1 MKRTF
6 LKKIWVY
13 TCECSACGGQK
24 RHYIPLEL
32 EFQALWASWW
42 HLCWKRNP
50 GPLEEQQVFLIAEPS
65 LQPQGSTAL
74 KFTFVCLS
82 ISLPFCL
89 SVYSRCGKHTH
100 ILVRMW
106 QSEDYLVSWFIHCVG
121 LTIEVRSSGVA
132 ANSSPTEPSYLL
144 REELFSTYNKA
155 TLSHHFCM
163 SKFGVLWWL
172 MFIYYRICVY
182 NLRDFGMALRIEFRV
197 LANTLPLG
205 SMGGVFF
212 FLIEKPIFNWMLSV
226 T

>member
-1 MKRTF
+1 M
-6 LKKIWVY
+6 
-13 TCECSACGGQK
+13 SAVPVEARRG
-24 RHYIPLEL
+24 HYIPLEL
-32 EFQALWASWW
+32 EYQALWTSWW

-106 QSEDYLVSWFIHCVG
+106 QSEDYLVSWFFHCVG

-132 ANSSPTEPSYLL
+132 ANSSPTELSYHS
-144 REELFSTYNKA
+144 RKNFSAPTTKQHLV
-155 TLSHHFCM
+155 TIFVCQ
-163 SKFGVLWWL
+163 
-172 MFIYYRICVY
+172 
-182 NLRDFGMALRIEFRV
+182 NLEFYDDWCLYIIE
-197 LANTLPLG
+197 
-205 SMGGVFF
+205 
-212 FLIEKPIFNWMLSV
+212 SV
-226 T
+226 STT